1 MTQVTVLQHNHSNMK
16 WKYKNQLEQ
25 IENSHRHKKK
35 IENSHGKHIFLNR
48 NKARFLY
55 QFDNDLVKFR

>member
-1 MTQVTVLQHNHSNMK
+1 MTQVTMLQHNLSNMK

-25 IENSHRHKKK
+25 